1 MLLFEDFQLL
11 DAAGPIAAFEIAS
24 RFAPIGYR
32 LRLASTIGGLVR
44 SSSGIAWPTESLK
57 DLRAPGLDT
66 LMIVGGEGTRAAAR
80 DSALI
85 VAMQRFSKR
94 ARRTASVCSGAFVL
108 AAAGLLKHKRAATH
122 WRRAALLQ
130 RLYPDAKVEP
140 DSIWTKDGAI
150 WTSAGI
156 SAGIDLALAMI
167 REDLGADIAK
177 STAREM
183 VVYAQRPGGQS
194 QHSAML
200 DLAPPDS
207 PFAELSAWIRAH
219 LDADLSVDQ
228 LAARAGMSP
237 RNFARRFS
245 IETGTSP
252 AKAVERLRL
261 EAARAAIESG
271 SSVSQAAAQSGFG
284 DSERM
289 RRAFLRHFGA
299 PPAAMKRTLRFA

>member
-1 MLLFEDFQLL
+1 LLV
-11 DAAGPIAAFEIAS
+11 AAGPIAAFEIAS
-24 RFAPIGYR
+24 QFSSGAYA
-32 LRLASTIGGLVR
+32 LRLASTKGGLVR
-44 SSSGIAWPTESLK
+44 SSSGVSWPTEALK
-57 DLRAPGLDT
+57 GLRAPNLDT
-66 LMIVGGEGTRAAAR
+66 LIIVGGQGTRAAAR
-80 DSALI
+80 DSEL
-85 VAMQRFSKR
+85 VAAIQKLSKR
-94 ARRTASVCSGAFVL
+94 ARRAASVCSGAFVL

-150 WTSAGI
+150 WTSAGV

-167 REDLGADIAK
+167 HEDLGADIAK
-177 STAREM
+177 AAAREM

-200 DLAPPDS
+200 DIAPPDS
-207 PFAELSAWIRAH
+207 RFAQLSAWMRAH
-219 LDADLSVDQ
+219 LSEDLSVDT

-261 EAARAAIESG
+261 EAARAAIEAG
-271 SSVSQAAAQSGFG
+271 LSVNQSAAQSGFG
-284 DSERM
+284 DIERM

-299 PPAAMKRTLRFA
+299 PPSAMKRTLRHT

>member
-11 DAAGPIAAFEIAS
+11 DAAGPIAVFEIAS

-32 LRLASTIGGLVR
+32 LRLASTTGGLVR
-44 SSSGIAWPTESLK
+44 SSSGVAWPTEALK
-57 DLRAPGLDT
+57 GLRAPGLDT
-66 LMIVGGEGTRAAAR
+66 LIIVGGEGTRAAAR
-80 DSALI
+80 DPAL
-85 VAMQRFSKR
+85 VATMQKFSKR

-167 REDLGADIAK
+167 REDLGPDIAK

-194 QHSAML
+194 QHSALL

-207 PFAELSAWIRAH
+207 RFAELSAWMRTH
-219 LDADLSVDQ
+219 LKQDLSVDA
-228 LAARAGMSP
+228 LAARASMSP
-237 RNFARRFS
+237 RNFARRFTK
-245 IETGTSP
+245 ETGSSP

-261 EAARAAIESG
+261 EAARDAIEAG
-271 SSVSQAAAQSGFG
+271 QSVSQALAQSGFG

-299 PPAAMKRTLRFA
+299 PPAAMKRTLRHA